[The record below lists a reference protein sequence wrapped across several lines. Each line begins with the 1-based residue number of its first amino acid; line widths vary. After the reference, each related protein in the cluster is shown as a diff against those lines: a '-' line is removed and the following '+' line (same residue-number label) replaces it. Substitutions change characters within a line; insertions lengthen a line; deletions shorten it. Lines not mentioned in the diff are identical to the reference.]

1 MATYKKR
8 GHKPQT
14 KEEKQA
20 ALEQESTT
28 AEVFNTLDE
37 SASKTEEWV
46 AKNQKYIYII
56 IAVVAVVVLGS
67 LAYNQYI
74 QKPKETEAAN
84 EMYQAQ
90 IYFEQALNA
99 QQKDSLFN
107 LSLNG
112 GMGKYGFLD
121 IIDSYGGTDAANISR
136 YYAGMAYMHTKD
148 YNEAI
153 NHLDKFKAKDDILG
167 PIAKGSIGDAY
178 AELNQLED
186 ALKHY
191 KQAAS
196 LSANE
201 FTAPKYLLKA
211 AIVSLELKKGK
222 DALSYLNEIK
232 SDYPESTEAGQI
244 DVYIGMAEAMK

>member
-8 GHKPQT
+8 GHKPKS

-37 SASKTEEWV
+37 KASKTEEWV
-46 AKNQKYIYII
+46 AKNQKYIYIM
-56 IAVVAVVVLGS
+56 IAVVALAVLGS
-67 LAYNQYI
+67 LAYKEFI
-74 QKPKETEAAN
+74 SKPKEIEASN

-90 IYFEQALNA
+90 MYFEQALNA

-121 IIDSYGGTDAANISR
+121 IIDNYGGTDAANNSR
-136 YYAGMAYMHTKD
+136 YYAGIAYMHLGNYK
-148 YNEAI
+148 EAI
-153 NHLDKFKAKDDILG
+153 THLDKYKSKDEVVG
-167 PIAKGSIGDAY
+167 PIAKGNIGDAF

-186 ALKHY
+186 ALEYY

-196 LSANE
+196 LSNNE

-211 AIVSLELKKGK
+211 AVVALELNKGK
-222 DALSYLNEIK
+222 EALSLLNKIK
-232 SDYPESTEAGQI
+232 SDYPESNEASQI
-244 DVYIGMAEAMK
+244 DVFIGMAEAMN

>member
-8 GHKPQT
+8 GHKPKS

-37 SASKTEEWV
+37 KASKTEEWV

-56 IAVVAVVVLGS
+56 IAVVALAVLGS
-67 LAYNQYI
+67 LAYKEFI
-74 QKPKETEAAN
+74 SKPKEIEASN

-90 IYFEQALNA
+90 MYFEQALNA

-121 IIDSYGGTDAANISR
+121 IIDNYGGTDAANNSR
-136 YYAGMAYMHTKD
+136 YYAGIAYMHLGNYK
-148 YNEAI
+148 EAI
-153 NHLDKFKAKDDILG
+153 THLDKYKSKDEVVG
-167 PIAKGSIGDAY
+167 PIAKGNIGDAF

-186 ALKHY
+186 ALEYY

-196 LSANE
+196 LSNNE

-211 AIVSLELKKGK
+211 AVVALELNKGK
-222 DALSYLNEIK
+222 EALSLLNKIK
-232 SDYPESTEAGQI
+232 SDYPESNEASQI
-244 DVYIGMAEAMK
+244 DVFIGMAEAMN

>member
-14 KEEKQA
+14 KEEKQSA
-20 ALEQESTT
+20 IEKESTT

-37 SASKTEEWV
+37 KASKTEEWV

-56 IAVVAVVVLGS
+56 IAVVAVAVLGW
-67 LAYNQYI
+67 LAYNQFI

-90 IYFEQALNA
+90 IYFEQALSA
-99 QQKDSLFN
+99 QQKDSLFI

-121 IIDSYGGTDAANISR
+121 IIDNYGGTDAANNSR
-136 YYAGMAYMHTKD
+136 YYAGIAYMHLGNYK
-148 YNEAI
+148 EAI
-153 NHLDKFKAKDDILG
+153 IHLDKHKSKDEIVG
-167 PIAKGSIGDAY
+167 PIAKGNIGDAF

-186 ALKHY
+186 ALKYY

-196 LSANE
+196 MSANE
-201 FTAPKYLLKA
+201 FTAPKYLLKS
-211 AIVSLELKKGK
+211 AIVALELGK
-222 DALSYLNEIK
+222 AGDALSSLNKIK
-232 SDYPESTEAGQI
+232 SDFPESAEAGQI
-244 DVYIGMAEAMK
+244 DIYIGMAEAMK

>member
-1 MATYKKR
+1 MATYKKK
-8 GHKPQT
+8 GHKPKT
-14 KEEKQA
+14 KEEKQS
-20 ALEQESTT
+20 ALEKESTT

-37 SASKTEEWV
+37 KASKTEEWV

-121 IIDSYGGTDAANISR
+121 IIDNYGGTDAANISR
-136 YYAGMAYMHTKD
+136 YYAGMAYMHIGNYD
-148 YNEAI
+148 EAI
-153 NHLDKFKAKDDILG
+153 THLDRFKPKDEILG
-167 PIAKGSIGDAY
+167 PIAKGGIGDAY
-178 AELNQLED
+178 AELNQLEN
-186 ALKHY
+186 ALKYY

-196 LSANE
+196 LSPNE

-211 AIVSLELKKGK
+211 AIVALELNKGK
-222 DALSYLNEIK
+222 DALSSLNKIK
-232 SDYPESTEAGQI
+232 SDFPESAEAGQI
-244 DVYIGMAEAMK
+244 DVYIGMAESIK

>member
-14 KEEKQA
+14 KEERQSA
-20 ALEQESTT
+20 IEQESTT

-37 SASKTEEWV
+37 KASRTEEWV

-67 LAYNQYI
+67 LAYSQYV

-90 IYFEQALNA
+90 VYFEQALNA

-121 IIDSYGGTDAANISR
+121 IIDNYSGTDAANNSR
-136 YYAGMAYMHTKD
+136 YYAGMAYMHIGNYD
-148 YNEAI
+148 EAI
-153 NHLDKFKAKDDILG
+153 THLDKFKAKDEILG
-167 PIAKGSIGDAY
+167 PIAKGRMGDAY
-178 AELNQLED
+178 AEMNQLED
-186 ALKHY
+186 ALKYY

-211 AIVSLELKKGK
+211 AIVAIELDKGR
-222 DALSYLNEIK
+222 DALSSLNKIK
-232 SDYPESTEAGQI
+232 SDFPESAEAGQI
-244 DVYIGMAEAMK
+244 DVYIGMAESMK